1 MPDDFNPYHKWLGI
15 PPNQQPADH
24 YRLLG
29 IVRGECDPDVIT
41 HAAEQRTL
49 HLKSI
54 SAGQH
59 GELSRLLIDEISRAR
74 NCLLDVEQKTAYD
87 RLLHATQNTP
97 PFPEP
102 PPLHSSMSTGLLSG
116 DDGVNSIG
124 DAGQHHPYGE
134 DDNSAPL
141 AINIDTGN
149 AQRKKK
155 SWSLEANK
163 NKPFDD
169 LDDQLGDLPEDH
181 PSEPD
186 FTGISVTGKSEQVSP
201 PIFFPAESEADE
213 SSHIGSVDSPAPPSF
228 PSVPQVEEP
237 HAINQMDK
245 NAESF
250 PAPPPLPPPLPP
262 ENHSVDFS
270 FEQQNP
276 FSTVDDG
283 EGELANGVSFSNTES
298 IGAAEP
304 KSDLAKSTRKK
315 EKRIQLIGHLVAP
328 IMGLIIGWIILQYL
342 KTK

>member
-54 SAGQH
+54 STGQH
-59 GELSRLLIDEISRAR
+59 GELSRLLIDEVSRAR
-74 NCLLDVEQKTAYD
+74 NCLLDAEQKTAYD
-87 RLLHATQNTP
+87 KLLHATQNTP

-102 PPLHSSMSTGLLSG
+102 PPLHSSMSTGLFSG
-116 DDGVNSIG
+116 DDEVNSIN

-134 DDNSAPL
+134 DDNSSPL

-149 AQRKKK
+149 DQRKKK

-163 NKPFDD
+163 NKLWED
-169 LDDQLGDLPEDH
+169 LDDQLADLSGNH

-186 FTGISVTGKSEQVSP
+186 FATISVTGKSEQVSP
-201 PIFFPAESEADE
+201 PIFLPAESEADE
-213 SSHIGSVDSPAPPSF
+213 SSHIGPVDTPAPPSF
-228 PSVPQVEEP
+228 PSAPKVEEP
-237 HAINQMDK
+237 HAISQITE

-250 PAPPPLPPPLPP
+250 PAPPPLPP

-270 FEQQNP
+270 FAQQNP